1 MRKTRKSSTND
12 RAPQRAGNKKVK
24 PVCLVTGQ
32 ALTMGDKPQR
42 IPKDVTND
50 NWFGSYWEASTGSA
64 RAGTQ
69 VFSGLIKCTVVP
81 SLGRIKGDGTPDT
94 YNNIV
99 RLTNLDEAKKL
110 LAGMVDGL
118 KIPGCE
124 GDACCPYRDNGGHL
138 TAEIECFVEHAKA
151 EGDYK
156 CIVDLFELAYGCFGE
171 VDEWAEYVKA
181 TNNGAFDTTPC
192 DHYADYVEW
201 ATEKASD
208 RELQWAGVSDEERGE
223 ILEARAAKAAAIEEP
238 VEELVATS

>member
-50 NWFGSYWEASTGSA
+50 NWFGSY
-64 RAGTQ
+64 
-69 VFSGLIKCTVVP
+69 
-81 SLGRIKGDGTPDT
+81 
-94 YNNIV
+94 
-99 RLTNLDEAKKL
+99 DEAKKL

-118 KIPGCE
+118 MIPGVGGE
-124 GDACCPYRDNGGHL
+124 ACCPYRDNGGHL